1 MDVQLRYWSAE
12 APEHARECTLRE
24 FPAVVGRDA
33 ASDLQLDHPRVSRRH
48 VSIEVTEEG
57 ADWVDLGS
65 SNGFR
70 WKGERRR
77 HLPVR
82 VGQRIE
88 VGGFIIEVLA
98 APERTPV
105 ILPGPGAPPDA
116 KPRVAAEE
124 PGERVLDGT
133 RRRRWINLVVPVLL
147 TVSIVGF
154 VAYRIAIDDSAKET
168 VDSGADS
175 KTLELRSELDALE
188 RELERTDRVDLDL
201 WRRVQE
207 LGVALRAEPGGPDAE
222 LARLEFE
229 VDRRRRTE
237 FQSHYEA
244 VRAELV
250 DAIDADR
257 CGAAVKRF
265 AEATAALPELL
276 SHEEAAWEGLGRWVN
291 ETLVERHRRFE
302 HDYEFLVAFGSA
314 DELREFFAKSRREF
328 EHSALE
334 PFIAEKIG
342 LVDVAARET
351 EHVVASSSTGTPPVR
366 MRDPNDGFAIDDDES
381 EARPSG
387 NTPVAELAAPR
398 VDERA
403 FREALIALLRSA
415 PDPEAAAGGWASLN
429 DDELLAA
436 CIEHL
441 EHEALLEASEIAFRW
456 SRRTPAEA
464 LLDRYLR
471 ANPKVRR
478 APVEAMLARLEGLD
492 EVPAGGYVYS
502 KEHGWES
509 AIARHSREVL
519 AEFEESVVAIDATRS
534 LRTFER
540 ELERAL
546 AWIADESISIEVRT
560 TLRHRLIDAL
570 LAARAEFASELE
582 GALSRGFEQL
592 RAAKVELN
600 ERRKKAYAV
609 IMDPAIYLPE
619 NHPDWTK
626 GDVVNGQREVDR
638 VVGLVRE
645 LWEDPRYGF
654 SVPARAK
661 SRLAL
666 FVRLEQEVFPEL
678 RATLPDLGSAVA
690 RELRLNPFVVQTLQT
705 YALDETEAK
714 VRDFNRKVREY
725 NAAFRHEDLP
735 ELDRQHVIFMS
746 DHREMMGVRRCFIDI
761 RLCRATFGHSK
772 VCNAAGRI
780 WHNGP
785 NGTPQSRAQAEGFEA
800 GVGENVALGYG
811 NPRDI
816 WTSGWYRASDHH
828 RNAISPNW
836 NCMGYGYF
844 GQVGTQNFA
853 SITAPF

>member
-12 APEHARECTLRE
+12 EPENARECTLRE
-24 FPAVVGRDA
+24 FPAVVGRDP

-48 VSIEVTEEG
+48 VSIELTEEG
-57 ADWVDLGS
+57 ADWIDLGS

-88 VGGFIIEVLA
+88 VGGFILEVIA

-105 ILPGPGAPPDA
+105 ILPGPGAPPGA
-116 KPRVAAEE
+116 KPRAAAAE
-124 PGERVLDGT
+124 PGERVLEGT

-154 VAYRIAIDDSAKET
+154 VAYRIVIDESTKET
-168 VDSGADS
+168 LDSSVDT
-175 KTLELRSELDALE
+175 KTLGLRAELHALE
-188 RELERTDRVDLDL
+188 RELARVDRVDLDL
-201 WRRVQE
+201 WRRVQA
-207 LGVALRAEPGGPDAE
+207 LGVALRAEQAGPDAE

-229 VDRRRRTE
+229 VDRRRRTG

-250 DAIDADR
+250 EAIDADR
-257 CGAAVKRF
+257 SGAAVKRF

-276 SHEEAAWEGLGRWVN
+276 AHETAAWEGLGRWVN

-302 HDYEFLVAFGSA
+302 HDYDFLVSFGSA
-314 DELREFFAKSRREF
+314 EELREFFARSRREF

-342 LVDVAARET
+342 LVDVASRET
-351 EHVVASSSTGTPPVR
+351 ERVVASSSTGTPPVR
-366 MRDPNDGFAIDDDES
+366 MRDPNEFPDFDGG
-381 EARPSG
+381 EADGRTRG
-387 NTPVAELAAPR
+387 DVRVVEITAPP

-415 PDPEAAAGGWASLN
+415 PDPGAATGEWASRS
-429 DDELLAA
+429 DDELLTASVRL
-436 CIEHL
+436 L

-456 SRRTPAEA
+456 KKRTPAEA

-492 EVPAGGYVYS
+492 EVPPGGYVYS

-509 AIARHSREVL
+509 VVARHSREVL
-519 AEFEESVVAIDATRS
+519 AEFEESVVAIDVTRS
-534 LRTFER
+534 LRTFDR
-540 ELERAL
+540 ELERSL
-546 AWIADESISIEVRT
+546 EWIRDESISVEVRT
-560 TLRHRLIDAL
+560 TVRRRLIDAL
-570 LAARAEFASELE
+570 MAARSELASELE
-582 GALSRGFEQL
+582 SALSRGFEQL

-600 ERRKKAYAV
+600 ERRAKAYEV

-654 SVPARAK
+654 TVPSRARLK
-661 SRLAL
+661 LAL

-678 RATLPDLGSAVA
+678 RATLPDLESAVA
-690 RELRLNPFVVQTLQT
+690 RELRHNPFVVQTLQT
-705 YALDETEAK
+705 YALDDTEAR

-735 ELDRQHVIFMS
+735 EPDRQHVIFMS

-761 RLCRATFGHSK
+761 RLCRATLGHSK

-780 WHNGP
+780 WHIGP

-816 WTSGWYRASDHH
+816 WTGGWYRASDHH

-853 SITAPF
+853 SIAPPF